1 MAIPTIV
8 IGIAL
13 PSHLQRSTWVALGI
27 LALIYA
33 VVAWRYPAWKALG
46 HYALLFLAIADIA
59 LTTLELR
66 SDLSSPVDGQ
76 RAAFAASLTLD
87 AFQFIPAITVGGLIV
102 WQLYKAR
109 RRSELTY
116 REGPIV
122 LTIDSPEA
130 HQH

>member
-33 VVAWRYPAWKALG
+33 VVAWRYPAWKRLG
-46 HYALLFLAIADIA
+46 HYALLFLVSVDIA

-66 SDLSSPVDGQ
+66 LDLSSSIGGQ
-76 RAAFAASLTLD
+76 RAALTANLTLD
-87 AFQFIPAITVGGLIV
+87 AFQLIPAITVGGLIG
-102 WQLYKAR
+102 WRLYEMR
-109 RRSELTY
+109 RRAELIY
-116 REGPIV
+116 REGPII
-122 LTIDSPEA
+122 LTIDSPETN
-130 HQH
+130 